1 MAELAIEV
9 LDAAEGMKVDKAS
22 WVSFFQRLTLLLLA
36 DLFLPET
43 TSFFAYNFGQS
54 LTVVRCVSDL
64 SPSSSYIL

>member
-43 TSFFAYNFGQS
+43 TSFFAYNSGQS
-54 LTVVRCVSDL
+54 LTVVRCASDL
-64 SPSSSYIL
+64 YPSSSYIL